1 MAYLHGEFKNLNNT
15 TYSVHIISNNDTTEE
30 IIIGENGIYFSS
42 DPVSIDMEV
51 EDTFQHIIMQSATIN
66 FVTENYIG
74 TKLFANNA
82 RDVKVTIM
90 NDTTHQC
97 VFSGYVEPNT
107 FTQPFNLDYDEF
119 SINCTDALATLQY
132 YNYKD
137 ITLSNYNSVKSYAS
151 NTSFYDIIQN
161 IFNNILETGADVYY
175 DGSKGL
181 DASSLDDLFYDLGVS
196 ELNMIGE
203 TFDDVWT
210 AQQTLEEILRYLNL
224 HIIQQGKD
232 YFIFD
237 WATIK
242 TTGIKQFKGLFNG
255 GTKTYSSSITP
266 ITGNMHTSSDTNI
279 TVTDVYNQIQINCD
293 LNELEDIIT
302 SPLDSDSLTSSF
314 SNKQPY
320 MTEYSSEGSGNTAN
334 DAFNDV
340 IHGGTTNYKEFRTFE
355 WFLQVMDNPNWKL
368 YVFDDDGTNKR
379 ELKTLYE
386 QDSTGI
392 YKNQLNIPKYLR
404 THKLIPAI
412 FRMGYVEKKSN
423 SQDNSL
429 INKITTNDYLYISIN
444 GNELDYQPNQTIADK
459 HIWSDSNITPE
470 DIIRNHSGI
479 IEYQSSTGGVSLS
492 PVDANTTNY
501 LVFSGKLVL
510 QPITYESS
518 TNVAKRKNS
527 FYDIVSGNAP
537 RTEGVDARVP
547 NYNTSNN
554 TIVLSNNLVKSDNN
568 GEGRYYSRKFYTGE
582 YPKDIINPNTDYLKD
597 GTPSLQPWT
606 KDKSA
611 HGYKYEYTAAGDGT
625 DKYSKLPI
633 LECELI
639 IGDKRCVETN
649 MDEYGNSEFIW
660 VDVNSGV
667 QETYVDDEGHTQ
679 TYLKQTFS
687 LGVNPKIDDYIIGD
701 EFDLQ
706 NTIDY
711 TMGVDTNGTA
721 IPIKME
727 DHISGPI
734 TFRILGP
741 INLLWNQITRRH
753 PTFFRHTKWTQ
764 NNRCILAHTENIII
778 KDFECKIYSDNGN
791 NEITQDN
798 DLIYISDENTQ
809 YLNKKDDI
817 DFSFVTQLT
826 SEERFEKGIE
836 TSIIINNIINM
847 SEQLPLSKLYN
858 NVANT
863 ADINKLSKAEEHY
876 IAQYYREYSQPK
888 ILLEMDLDSR
898 NVNFYSLYKSNPLN
912 KNFFVQSFGNNL
924 MYDSSHVIL
933 KEI

>member
-30 IIIGENGIYFSS
+30 IIIGENGIYFSG

-66 FVTENYIG
+66 LVTENYVG
-74 TKLFANNA
+74 NKLFANNA

-90 NDTTHQC
+90 NDTANKC

-107 FTQPFNLDYDEF
+107 FTQPFNVEYDEF

-137 ITLSNYNSVKSYAS
+137 ITLSNYNTVKSYAV

-181 DASSLDDLFYDLGVS
+181 DAESLNDLFNDLGVS

-224 HIIQQGKD
+224 HIVQFGKD
-232 YFIFD
+232 FYIFD

-242 TTGIKQFKGLFNG
+242 RTGVKQFTGLFNG
-255 GTKTYSSSITP
+255 GTKSISSQITTL
-266 ITGNMHTSSDTNI
+266 TGNMHTSSDTNI
-279 TVTDVYNQIQINCD
+279 TVTDVYNQIQINCE
-293 LNELEDIIT
+293 LSELEDIIT
-302 SPLDSDSLTSSF
+302 SPLDEDSLTSSF

-320 MTEYSSEGSGNTAN
+320 MTEFSSEGSGDKAN
-334 DAFNDV
+334 NAFNDV
-340 IHGGTTNYKEFRTFE
+340 IHDGGTTGYKEFKTFE

-379 ELKTLYE
+379 ELNTLYE
-386 QDSTGI
+386 QDANGVFI
-392 YKNQLNIPKYLR
+392 NQLNIPKYMR
-404 THKLIPAI
+404 SHKLIPAI
-412 FRMGYVEKKSN
+412 LRLGYVEKKN
-423 SQDNSL
+423 DSQDNSV
-429 INKITTNDYLYISIN
+429 INKITTNDYLYISVN
-444 GNELDYQPNQTIADK
+444 GNEKDYQPSQTTPDE
-459 HIWSDSNITPE
+459 HIWDDSNLTPE
-470 DIIRNHSGI
+470 DIIHNHSGI
-479 IEYQSSTGGVSLS
+479 IEYQSNTGGVSLS

-501 LVFSGKLVL
+501 LVFSGKFVL
-510 QPITYESS
+510 QPIAYESS
-518 TNVAKRKNS
+518 TDYATRDNNYYAIKTSGATKSEGADANV
-527 FYDIVSGNAP
+527 P
-537 RTEGVDARVP
+537 RYYPLPDVGGIIP
-547 NYNTSNN
+547 
-554 TIVLSNNLVKSDNN
+554 VLLHNNLVTSDNN
-568 GEGRYYSRKFYTGE
+568 GEGRYYTRKFYTGT
-582 YPKDIINPNTDYLKD
+582 YPKQAIDKNRDYLKD
-597 GTPSLQPWT
+597 GTPSLHPWT

-611 HGYKYEYTAAGDGT
+611 HGYKYEYSAVGDGS
-625 DKYSKLPI
+625 DRFSKLPI

-639 IGDKRCVETN
+639 IGNKRLVETN
-649 MDEYGNSEFIW
+649 IDEAGNSTFQWYEI
-660 VDVNSGV
+660 
-667 QETYVDDEGHTQ
+667 GHEPVIDGQVKT
-679 TYLKQTFS
+679 TFS

-701 EFDLQ
+701 EFDIQ

-711 TMGVDTNGTA
+711 TMGVDADGTA

-741 INLLWNQITRRH
+741 INLLWNDVVRRH
-753 PTFFRHTKWTQ
+753 PSFWRHTSWTE
-764 NNRCILAHTENIII
+764 NNRCVLAHTENIII
-778 KDFECKIYSDNGN
+778 QDFQCKIYSDNGG
-791 NEITQDN
+791 NEINADK
-798 DLIYISDENTQ
+798 DLIYISNENTQ

-817 DFSFVTQLT
+817 DFNFVTQLT
-826 SEERFEKGIE
+826 SDERFEKGIE
-836 TSIIINNIINM
+836 TAIIINNVINM
-847 SEQLPLSKLYN
+847 DEQLPLTKLYN

-863 ADINKLSKAEEHY
+863 ADINKLAKAEEHY
-876 IAQYYREYSQPK
+876 IAQYYREYSQPR
-888 ILLEMDLDSR
+888 ILLDMDLDSQ
-898 NVNFYSLYKSNPLN
+898 NISFFSLFKSNPLN
-912 KNFFVQSFGNNL
+912 KNFFVQSFSNNL
-924 MYDSSHVIL
+924 KYDSAHVTL